1 MRCEK
6 YNMSNGSWQT
16 CGEVDHGAV
25 LEDVRA
31 EVGNEDIAIR
41 WDGDVPIVDSDLLSG
56 SGGEGAV
63 KSAIEMHHPNMSANR
78 RSRGRISV

>member
-1 MRCEK
+1 MKYKK

-16 CGEVDHGAV
+16 CGEIDHRAV

-31 EVGNEDIAIR
+31 EVGKGGIAIR
-41 WDGDVPIVDSDLLSG
+41 WDGDVPIVNSALLPG

-63 KSAIEMHHPNMSANR
+63 KSAIEMHHPN
-78 RSRGRISV
+78 I